1 MNLAT
6 FWFILIAILWS
17 GYFVLEGFD
26 FGVGILLP
34 FLGRDDTER
43 RVLVNTIGPVWDGN
57 EVWLLTAGGA
67 TFAAFPQ
74 WYATMF
80 SGFYLAL
87 LLILVA
93 LIVRGVCFEF
103 RSKVDSPR
111 WRANWDRAI
120 FAGSALPAL
129 LWGVA
134 FANIVR
140 GVPLNAAH
148 VYTGNLLTLL
158 NWYGLLGGLVTLS
171 LFTLHGAIFLGLRT
185 AGELRQRAQR
195 AAVKVALA
203 AVPLAAV
210 FLAVTQVG
218 HGKPATDVTA
228 ALAAVALIGG
238 AAAALRG
245 REGWAFAG
253 TAVTLLL
260 AVATLFGDLWP
271 NVLPS
276 STSAAYSLTVN
287 NASSAHY
294 TLVVMS
300 WVAVIFTPIV
310 LGYQSWSYWV
320 FRKRLTSSDIVTG
333 GAAADGSRTG
343 GAHRRADVKPLD
355 PRLLRYSEAA
365 RGYLAVTVALGL
377 AATGLILLQASLL
390 AHVLAAAATGTGVAV
405 LGGTLGLLAAVLV
418 ARAAASYG
426 GEVTALRAA
435 AAVKSQLRRRLSR
448 PHAPAGAVLAG
459 PI

>member
-34 FLGRDDTER
+34 FLGKDDGER
-43 RVLVNTIGPVWDGN
+43 RTMINTIGPVWDGN

-67 TFAAFPQ
+67 TFAAFPL
-74 WYATMF
+74 WYATLF
-80 SGFYLAL
+80 SGFYLPL
-87 LLILVA
+87 LLILAA
-93 LIVRGVCFEF
+93 LIIRGVCFEF
-103 RSKVDSPR
+103 RSKVEDPR
-111 WRANWDRAI
+111 WRAGWDKAL
-120 FAGSALPAL
+120 FFGSVLPAL

-140 GVPLNAAH
+140 GVPINAAH

-171 LFTLHGAIFLGLRT
+171 LFTLHGAIFLSLRT
-185 AGELRQRAQR
+185 TGELRQRAQR
-195 AAVKVALA
+195 AATRTALA

-210 FLAVTQVG
+210 FLAVTQYS
-218 HGKPATDVTA
+218 HGKPATDITA

-238 AAAALRG
+238 AAAAARG

-253 TAVTLLL
+253 TAVTMVL
-260 AVATLFGDLWP
+260 AVATLFGDLYP

-276 STSAAYSLTVN
+276 STNAAYSLTVN

-300 WVAVIFTPIV
+300 WVAVIFTPVV
-310 LGYQSWSYWV
+310 LGYQGWTYWV
-320 FRKRLTSSDIVTG
+320 FRKRLTRADIAPLQTPPVTG
-333 GAAADGSRTG
+333 PETAEPVG
-343 GAHRRADVKPLD
+343 G
-355 PRLLRYSEAA
+355 
-365 RGYLAVTVALGL
+365 
-377 AATGLILLQASLL
+377 
-390 AHVLAAAATGTGVAV
+390 
-405 LGGTLGLLAAVLV
+405 
-418 ARAAASYG
+418 
-426 GEVTALRAA
+426 
-435 AAVKSQLRRRLSR
+435 R
-448 PHAPAGAVLAG
+448 P
-459 PI
+459 

>member
-26 FGVGILLP
+26 FGVGILLMP
-34 FLGRDDTER
+34 LGRDDAER
-43 RVLVNTIGPVWDGN
+43 RVMVNAIGPVWDGN

-67 TFAAFPQ
+67 TFAAFPL
-74 WYATMF
+74 WYASMF

-120 FAGSALPAL
+120 FFGSALPAL

-140 GVPLNAAH
+140 GVPLNAQH

-171 LFTLHGAIFLGLRT
+171 LFTLHGALFLGLRT
-185 AGELRQRAQR
+185 TGQLRQRAQR
-195 AAVKVALA
+195 AAVAVAA
-203 AVPLAAV
+203 VAVPLAAL
-210 FLAVTQVG
+210 FLAVTQYS

-228 ALAAVALIGG
+228 ALAAAALLGG
-238 AAAALRG
+238 VAAALRG
-245 REGWAFAG
+245 KEGWAFAG
-253 TAVTLLL
+253 TAVTLAA
-260 AVATLFGDLWP
+260 AVGTLFGDLWP
-271 NVLPS
+271 NVFPS

-300 WVAVIFTPIV
+300 WVALIFTPIV
-310 LGYQSWSYWV
+310 LGYQGWTYWV
-320 FRKRLTSSDIVTG
+320 FRKRLTRSDIGPTG
-333 GAAADGSRTG
+333 HTPPPVSGQES
-343 GAHRRADVKPLD
+343 VEP
-355 PRLLRYSEAA
+355 
-365 RGYLAVTVALGL
+365 V
-377 AATGLILLQASLL
+377 
-390 AHVLAAAATGTGVAV
+390 
-405 LGGTLGLLAAVLV
+405 
-418 ARAAASYG
+418 
-426 GEVTALRAA
+426 GER
-435 AAVKSQLRRRLSR
+435 S
-448 PHAPAGAVLAG
+448 
-459 PI
+459 

>member
-6 FWFILIAILWS
+6 FWFILIAILFT

-26 FGVGILLP
+26 FGVGILMSL
-34 FLGRDDTER
+34 LSRDETDR
-43 RVLVNTIGPVWDGN
+43 RVMINTIGPVWDGN
-57 EVWLLTAGGA
+57 EVWLITAGGA
-67 TFAAFPQ
+67 MFAAFPL
-74 WYATMF
+74 WYASLF
-80 SGFYLAL
+80 SGFYLPL
-87 LLILVA
+87 LIILVA

-103 RSKVDSPR
+103 RGKVDSPR

-140 GVPLNAAH
+140 GVPVNAAH
-148 VYTGNLLTLL
+148 VYTGNLLTLF

-171 LFTLHGAIFLGLRT
+171 LFTLHGAIFLGLKT
-185 AGELRQRAQR
+185 TGELRVRAR
-195 AAVKVALA
+195 RMAVSTALV

-210 FLAVTQVG
+210 FLALTQFS
-218 HGKPATDVTA
+218 HGRPATDITA

-253 TAVTLLL
+253 TAVTLVL

-271 NVLPS
+271 NVFPS
-276 STSAAYSLTVN
+276 STSAAFSLTVN
-287 NASSAHY
+287 NASSPHY

-300 WVAVIFTPIV
+300 WVALIFTPVV

-320 FRKRLTSSDIVTG
+320 FRKRLTSSDIPGGQLAPVPAPVTG
-333 GAAADGSRTG
+333 PEPAEPAEPA
-343 GAHRRADVKPLD
+343 
-355 PRLLRYSEAA
+355 
-365 RGYLAVTVALGL
+365 
-377 AATGLILLQASLL
+377 
-390 AHVLAAAATGTGVAV
+390 
-405 LGGTLGLLAAVLV
+405 
-418 ARAAASYG
+418 
-426 GEVTALRAA
+426 
-435 AAVKSQLRRRLSR
+435 
-448 PHAPAGAVLAG
+448 APAGGLGPAAPAG
-459 PI
+459 GRS

>member
-6 FWFILIAILWS
+6 FWFILIAILWA

-34 FLGRDDTER
+34 AIGRDDAER
-43 RVLVNTIGPVWDGN
+43 RTVINAIGPVWDGN

-67 TFAAFPQ
+67 TFAAFPL
-74 WYATMF
+74 WYASLF

-103 RSKVDSPR
+103 RSKVESRR
-111 WRANWDRAI
+111 WRATWDWAI
-120 FAGSALPAL
+120 FGSSALAVL

-148 VYTGNLLTLL
+148 VYTGNLFTLL

-185 AGELRQRAQR
+185 TGELRARARR
-195 AAVKVALA
+195 AALGAAAA

-210 FLAVTQVG
+210 FLAVTQVS

-228 ALAAVALIGG
+228 ALAALALLGG
-238 AAAALRG
+238 VAAAFRG
-245 REGWAFAG
+245 REAWAFAG
-253 TAVTLLL
+253 TAVTLVL

-300 WVAVIFTPIV
+300 WVALIFTPLV
-310 LGYQSWSYWV
+310 LAYQGWTYWV
-320 FRKRLTSSDIVTG
+320 FRKRLTSSDI
-333 GAAADGSRTG
+333 
-343 GAHRRADVKPLD
+343 
-355 PRLLRYSEAA
+355 
-365 RGYLAVTVALGL
+365 TVP
-377 AATGLILLQASLL
+377 QASLPPEP
-390 AHVLAAAATGTGVAV
+390 
-405 LGGTLGLLAAVLV
+405 GL
-418 ARAAASYG
+418 
-426 GEVTALRAA
+426 ETAEP
-435 AAVKSQLRRRLSR
+435 VGQ
-448 PHAPAGAVLAG
+448 P
-459 PI
+459 

>member
-6 FWFILIAILWS
+6 FWFILIAILWA

-67 TFAAFPQ
+67 TFAAFPL
-74 WYATMF
+74 WYASLF

-87 LLILVA
+87 LIILAA

-111 WRANWDRAI
+111 WRAGWDRAI
-120 FAGSALPAL
+120 FAGSAVPAL

-140 GVPLNAAH
+140 GVPLNARH

-185 AGELRQRAQR
+185 TGELRRRARR
-195 AAVKVALA
+195 AAVLAALA
-203 AVPLAAV
+203 AIPLAAV
-210 FLAVTQVG
+210 FLAVTQIS

-228 ALAAVALIGG
+228 ALAAVTLIGG
-238 AAAALRG
+238 AAAAWRG
-245 REGWAFAG
+245 RESWAFAG
-253 TAVTLLL
+253 TAVALVLT
-260 AVATLFGDLWP
+260 VATLFGDLYP

-276 STSAAYSLTVN
+276 STSPLFSLTVN

-300 WVAVIFTPIV
+300 WVALIFTPLV
-310 LGYQSWSYWV
+310 LAYQSWTYWV
-320 FRKRLTSSDIVTG
+320 FRKRLTSSDI
-333 GAAADGSRTG
+333 
-343 GAHRRADVKPLD
+343 
-355 PRLLRYSEAA
+355 
-365 RGYLAVTVALGL
+365 
-377 AATGLILLQASLL
+377 
-390 AHVLAAAATGTGVAV
+390 
-405 LGGTLGLLAAVLV
+405 
-418 ARAAASYG
+418 
-426 GEVTALRAA
+426 
-435 AAVKSQLRRRLSR
+435 R
-448 PHAPAGAVLAG
+448 PTPPLAG
-459 PI
+459 SPSAEPVGGRP